1 MGGDAMTD
9 DQEPIGA
16 AAPAPEPEKPAPTGL
31 SITLAVGILLLVLFA
46 IFAVQ
51 NTEKVEVEFLAW
63 TFQTSRITMLLV
75 TAAIFIVLDEIV
87 GYLWRRRRRQRKVAK
102 ALRKG

>member
-1 MGGDAMTD
+1 MTD
-9 DQEPIGA
+9 DRELTGA
-16 AAPAPEPEKPAPTGL
+16 TAPTPEPDQPARTGL
-31 SITLAVGILLLVLFA
+31 SVTLAIGILLLVLFA

-75 TAAIFIVLDEIV
+75 TAAIFIVLDEIA
-87 GYLWRRRRRQRKVAK
+87 GYLWRRRHRQRKLAK

>member
-1 MGGDAMTD
+1 MTD
-9 DQEPIGA
+9 AREPTDA
-16 AAPAPEPEKPAPTGL
+16 AAGAPEPPARTGL
-31 SITLAVGILLLVLFA
+31 SISLAIGIVLMVLFA

-63 TFQTSRITMLLV
+63 TFQISRITMLLV
-75 TAAIFIVLDEIV
+75 TAGIFIVLSQIA